1 MNKKLHV
8 GRSARTRLERRLQY
22 PLAPSP
28 DSPGPRPTPPG
39 RSTEPALP
47 IPGAD
52 YEPPRVFAAWVD
64 RDGDIWR
71 EIRPG
76 VFEINGQLEVD
87 DFDWVE
93 RTFGPLRPIVDDR
106 PAHG

>member
-1 MNKKLHV
+1 M
-8 GRSARTRLERRLQY
+8 
-22 PLAPSP
+22 
-28 DSPGPRPTPPG
+28 
-39 RSTEPALP
+39 
-47 IPGAD
+47 
-52 YEPPRVFAAWVD
+52 FAAWVD